1 MTRRRRRHRLTA
13 RLAGLLALVAMPAA
27 AGLLLITDTE
37 DRPDATAALVRELG
51 TDGESSEVIE
61 CVLRLAEQDLRI
73 GPLDEQ
79 AQQEVVTNCR
89 LAREGL
95 APDVAWDS
103 PETLADAV
111 QPVGL
116 GDDPRLD
123 RLWLACEEGSGAD
136 CDLLF
141 QEAPVNTAY
150 ETFGLTCGDRPDVLD
165 CTELD
170 RTGSDDPES
179 DGTESDGTDS
189 DGTGDAGVPGER

>member
-1 MTRRRRRHRLTA
+1 MTAFTLTRRAALGLATA
-13 RLAGLLALVAMPAA
+13 AAMAMPAA

-37 DRPDATAALVRELG
+37 DQPDATAALVRDLG
-51 TDGESSEVIE
+51 NDGESGEVIE
-61 CVLRLAEQDLRI
+61 CVLRLAEQDLRV

-79 AQQEVVTNCR
+79 AEQEVVANCR

-95 APDVAWDS
+95 SPDVAWDP

-123 RLWLACEEGSGAD
+123 RLWLACEEGSGSA

-165 CTELD
+165 CIELD
-170 RTGSDDPES
+170 RPT
-179 DGTESDGTDS
+179 TDEN
-189 DGTGDAGVPGER
+189 P